1 MGRYIKYPVALL
13 LGWLCISPLNGM
25 AAGVLKLSTPEL
37 RLVPDQRQ
45 GALYAQNTGD
55 SPLYLDIEQA
65 LVLNPG
71 EQPEQLQAISQV
83 PKPGLLVTPTRLAL
97 APGQKY
103 RMNIKTLGT
112 PASDQVW
119 RVTFRPKEQ
128 VTVHVQGAD
137 GLSAPLSV
145 SVGYG
150 MVIYQN
156 SATSRIHPQ
165 SE

>member
-1 MGRYIKYPVALL
+1 MDRFIKYPVALL
-13 LGWLCISPLNGM
+13 LGCLFISPLNGM

-55 SPLYLDIEQA
+55 SPLYLDVEQA

-71 EQPEQLQAISQV
+71 EKPEQLLAISQV
-83 PKPGLLVTPTRLAL
+83 PKPGLLVTPTRLVL

-112 PASDQVW
+112 PDSNQVW
-119 RVTFRPKEQ
+119 RVTFRPREH
-128 VTVHVQGAD
+128 VTVQVQGPD
-137 GLSAPLSV
+137 GVLAPLSV

-156 SATSRIHPQ
+156 LATSRINPQ

>member
-1 MGRYIKYPVALL
+1 MGRYMKYLVVMLS
-13 LGWLCISPLNGM
+13 GWLLMWPLLGM
-25 AAGVLKLSTPEL
+25 AAGALKLSTTEL

-45 GALYAQNTGD
+45 GALYTQNTGD
-55 SPLYLDIEQA
+55 SPLYLDVEQA
-65 LVLNPG
+65 LVLNPA
-71 EQPEQLQAISQV
+71 EKPEQLLDISQV
-83 PKPGLLVTPTRLAL
+83 PNPGLLVTPNRLVL

-156 SATSRIHPQ
+156 SATSRIHSQ